1 MNTTDFLSIAT
12 AICPDRDCVVF
23 EGTRFTYARIDERVN
38 QLAHALDRLIRK
50 GDRVGMFSVNC
61 SQHVEAYFS
70 TAKLGGI
77 YVPLNFRSKAEELEY
92 MLDRAHVRVLF
103 AASRYMD
110 LVNSIAPRLPNL
122 KKVVSVDGKE
132 EGSYEEMIAGEP
144 TDEIMAEIGDDDTT
158 ILMFTSGTTGRPKAV
173 PLRHDSFV
181 VYVLDNVEPANPD
194 LQEKNILSVPLYHV
208 AGVQAMLPAIY
219 GGRTLIMMRQF
230 ELKEWM
236 ETVQKEKAT
245 RAMLVPTM
253 LKRIVDSP
261 DFDAYDLSSLRV
273 ITYGAAPMPFE
284 VIKKAIERM
293 PDVQFI
299 NGYGQ
304 TESASTLT
312 TLGPEDHRITGT
324 GEEKQKKWRRLK
336 SSIGRPLPD
345 VTIRIVDEE
354 GKPLGPNIPGVIL
367 AKSPRIMKGY
377 WDDEQKTAHAM
388 TADGWLRTG
397 DLGYVDEEGYVYL
410 TGRADDLIIR
420 GGENI
425 APAEIEQVIN
435 AHPKIAEC
443 AVVGVP
449 DAEFGQQPF
458 AYCVLKEGENCT
470 SEEVLEFCGE
480 RIASFKKPKG
490 VVFLEE
496 LPKSPMGKV
505 LKKKLRE
512 AYEQAGAGPR
522 TAVGGD
528 S

>member
-12 AICPDRDCVVF
+12 AICPDRDAVVF
-23 EGTRFTYARIDERVN
+23 EGTRFTYARVDERVN
-38 QLAHALDRLIRK
+38 RLAHALDRLISK

-61 SQHVEAYFS
+61 NQHVEAYFA

-92 MLDRAHVRVLF
+92 MLDRADVRVLF
-103 AASRYMD
+103 AGSRYMD
-110 LVNSIAPRLPNL
+110 LVNSVAARLPHL
-122 KKVVSVDGKE
+122 KKVIPVDGE
-132 EGSYEEMIAGEP
+132 ERGGYEEILAGEP
-144 TDEIMAEIGDDDTT
+144 TDEIMAEIGDDDIT

-181 VYVLDNVEPANPD
+181 GYVLDNVEPANPD
-194 LQEKNILSVPLYHV
+194 LEERNILTVPLYHV
-208 AGVQAMLPAIY
+208 AGIQAMLPAIY

-230 ELKEWM
+230 ELTEWM
-236 ETVQKEKAT
+236 ETAQREKAT

-253 LKRIVDSP
+253 LKWIVDSP

-324 GEEKQKKWRRLK
+324 EEEKEKKWKRLK

-354 GKPLGPNIPGVIL
+354 GKPLGPNVPGVIL

-377 WDDEQKTAHAM
+377 WDDEQKTANAV
-388 TADGWLRTG
+388 TPDGWLRTG
-397 DLGYVDEEGYVYL
+397 DVGYVDEEGYVYL
-410 TGRADDLIIR
+410 TGRMDDLIIR

-425 APAEIEQVIN
+425 APAEIEQVIGT
-435 AHPKIAEC
+435 HPKIAEC
-443 AVVGVP
+443 AVIGVP

-458 AYCVLKEGENCT
+458 AYCVVKEGERCT
-470 SEEVLEFCGE
+470 AEEVMEFCGG
-480 RIASFKKPKG
+480 RLASFKRPKG
-490 VVFLEE
+490 VAFLEE

-505 LKKKLRE
+505 LKRNLRE
-512 AYEQAGAGPR
+512 AYGHAIAATT
-522 TAVGGD
+522 TAVVGD
-528 S
+528 C